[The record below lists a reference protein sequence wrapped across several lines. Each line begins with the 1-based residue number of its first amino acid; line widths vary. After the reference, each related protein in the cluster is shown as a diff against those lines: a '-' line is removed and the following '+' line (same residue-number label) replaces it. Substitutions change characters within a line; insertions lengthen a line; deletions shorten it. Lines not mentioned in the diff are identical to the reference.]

1 MSSGN
6 QEGSSPLAVSALRSK
21 FEKLAHENLPA
32 SATSTKPSSS
42 TTSLPRHPE
51 TELLSPI
58 ATRQRA
64 LSNVEVDPGS
74 NATPAPAHHIR
85 TSSSSSDLKVGR
97 RPPPPPPPR
106 SPKPTGSPVIKPV
119 PSTNSS
125 VAALNKTSLINRK
138 PPPPPTPVQNEETT
152 GAGGAPP
159 GGVASLRSKFAM
171 NGVAGPSSP
180 SSRPIQVPGIR
191 AASHSSTIS
200 PSQSLKSLEISQ
212 TNHRHSV
219 SSLPNNGPLI
229 CFDDVEESKPSAP
242 PVPSRS
248 PSNPFESDSSDR
260 SSRTTSVESS
270 SSSQTSPELIQRP
283 PPPPPSPSKHS
294 DIRPPPPRHASLPLH
309 AIETSGSSNPDSQ
322 DSSSTGSGTPTLQ
335 VPPSLPVRRS
345 PPKSVRDLPVHGR
358 PPLRMNTMQE
368 AEAQDGYRSAPPTLE
383 RKTQFAPPPIRTIGL
398 GDKLPPPRRPPSN
411 EGSESESA
419 EEDETKGPRAADA
432 LPDASH
438 SSRRPPLPGRH
449 ELARARIPVIAH
461 TGVIAVAGA
470 YVITAHHHIKV
481 YDLSRSSDTY
491 IYNIDLK
498 DAGFDWRGKDPRVTS
513 LEFRSADNDTDRGR
527 FLWVGTKDGSIWELD
542 VPTGSVTT
550 VRYAAHSAAVTHI
563 FRHGLHM
570 VSLDENGKVLVFT
583 PDSDIGGCAVMLTN
597 SSPRVVRI
605 TEKQGFAK
613 ILGGLLW
620 TSGGPGSSGSAQ
632 TNGTSARGPA
642 IRVYTIFSH
651 AHGGKSL
658 LPADSVGAVTSGT
671 VLQSQPGKVFLGHE
685 GGFITI
691 WNLESDEGM
700 PCCTEV
706 VKISAS
712 DVLCLEGVGDRL
724 WAGGRKGMINA
735 YDVQWKPWV
744 ITNSWMAHSELPV
757 HSLLIDPFSI
767 EKYGQLSVISVGRD
781 EVARFWDGL
790 LAVNWI
796 DNELSKRESSFS
808 TFRPL
813 TVLVVSWNVDAA
825 KPDTL
830 TGCPENANFFDD
842 VLNSVESP
850 DIIVFGF
857 QELIDLE
864 SRKMAAKTVLLGGKK
879 KAPDGSISEKVSRSY
894 KMWHD
899 RLAMAVRLAMPPD
912 CPYTVVHAENLVG
925 LFSCIFIKSSERK
938 GLKDIAITT
947 VKRGIGGM
955 YGNKGG
961 IVARFAVDDSSICFI
976 NCHLAAGQN
985 HVRARNSDIAA
996 ILDEKEVFPPS
1007 LSDLDNVAYA
1017 GGGDGTMVL
1026 DHEFVFL
1033 NGDLNYRI
1041 DQRRD
1046 ATIAAVQSSQIEFLL
1061 QHDQLLKEMRYNRSF
1076 RLHIFIEAPI
1086 TFPPT
1091 YKYDRRSS
1099 EYDTSEKSRAPAWC
1113 DRILYRT
1120 RNSER
1125 VQNLHYR
1132 RYEANVSDHRP
1143 ISAAFRVTV
1152 KSVDHGARSRAKEE
1166 VEYLWLDQQTALLS
1180 AARTFFVEQAI
1191 I

>member
-1 MSSGN
+1 MSSEN
-6 QEGSSPLAVSALRSK
+6 KEGSSPLAVSALRSK

-32 SATSTKPSSS
+32 SATPAKPSSS
-42 TTSLPRHPE
+42 TTSLPQNFE
-51 TELLSPI
+51 TELLSPV

-64 LSNVEVDPGS
+64 LSNVEVDQCS

-106 SPKPTGSPVIKPV
+106 SPKPTGSPVSKPV
-119 PSTNSS
+119 SSSNSS
-125 VAALNKTSLINRK
+125 VAVLDKTSLINRK
-138 PPPPPTPVQNEETT
+138 PPPPPTPVQNEDTT
-152 GAGGAPP
+152 EASGLAP

-171 NGVAGPSSP
+171 NGVAGSSSP
-180 SSRPIQVPGIR
+180 SRPIQVPGTR
-191 AASHSSTIS
+191 AASHSLAIS
-200 PSQSLKSLEISQ
+200 PSQSLKSTEFSQ
-212 TNHRHSV
+212 SNHRHSV
-219 SSLPNNGPLI
+219 SDLPNSGPLI
-229 CFDDVEESKPSAP
+229 CFDDVDESSPSAP
-242 PVPSRS
+242 PFLPRS

-260 SSRTTSVESS
+260 SSRTTSIETSFSS
-270 SSSQTSPELIQRP
+270 HTSPEIIQRA

-294 DIRPPPPRHASLPLH
+294 NIRPPPPRHASLPLH
-309 AIETSGSSNPDSQ
+309 AIEASGSSNSDSQ

-335 VPPSLPVRRS
+335 VPPPLPVRRS
-345 PPKSVRDLPVHGR
+345 PPNSVRDLPLHGR

-368 AEAQDGYRSAPPTLE
+368 AEAQEGYRSAPPALD

-419 EEDETKGPRAADA
+419 EEDETKGLRAADA

-449 ELARARIPVIAH
+449 ELARARIPVTAH

-513 LEFRSADNDTDRGR
+513 LEFRSADNDADRGR

-550 VRYAAHSAAVTHI
+550 VRYTAHSAAVTHI

-583 PDSDIGGCAVMLTN
+583 PDPDIGGCAVMLNN

-642 IRVYTIFSH
+642 VRVYSIFSH
-651 AHGGKSL
+651 ALGGKSL
-658 LPADSVGAVTSGT
+658 FPIESVGAVTSGT

-691 WNLESDEGM
+691 WNLESEDGM
-700 PCCTEV
+700 PSCTEA

-735 YDVQWKPWV
+735 YDLQWKPWV

-757 HSLLIDPFSI
+757 HSLLVDPFSI

-781 EVARFWDGL
+781 EIARFWDGL

-813 TVLVVSWNVDAA
+813 TVLIVSWNVDAA

-830 TGCPENANFFDD
+830 TGCAENTNFFDD
-842 VLNSVESP
+842 VLNSAESP

-864 SRKMAAKTVLLGGKK
+864 SRKMVAKTVLLGGKK
-879 KAPDGSISEKVSRSY
+879 KGPDGSISEKVSRSY

-899 RLAMAVRLAMPPD
+899 RLALAVRLAMPPD
-912 CPYTVVHAENLVG
+912 CPYTVVHAEKLVG
-925 LFSCIFIKSSERK
+925 LFSCIFVKSSERK
-938 GLKDIAITT
+938 GLKDVAITT

-961 IVARFAVDDSSICFI
+961 IVARFAVDDSSVCFI

-1007 LSDLDNVAYA
+1007 LCDVDNVAYA

-1033 NGDLNYRI
+1033 NGDLNYRV

-1046 ATIAAVQSSQIEFLL
+1046 ATIAAVQSGQIEFLL
-1061 QHDQLLKEMRYNRSF
+1061 QHDQLLKEMRHNRSF
-1076 RLHIFIEAPI
+1076 RLHIFVEAPI

-1099 EYDTSEKSRAPAWC
+1099 EYDTSEKGRVPAWC

-1152 KSVDHGARSRAKEE
+1152 KSVDHDARSHAKEE
-1166 VEYLWLDQQTALLS
+1166 VESLWLDQQIVLLS
-1180 AARTFFVEQAI
+1180 AARNFFVEQAI